1 MKQFRWSRWLHASFR
16 FPRRRRPRSFLPQVT
31 LLEDR
36 RLLSTTLSSEPGFS
50 SYAGVGF
57 QENAVAG
64 LYGVFNGQPYL
75 KVSDYHA
82 QINWGDSN
90 QWDMADLASANPGSP
105 GSGFLVKGSHTY
117 AQAGTYHVVVYA
129 QGADGASTSGET
141 VRITVSQMP
150 SG

>member
-1 MKQFRWSRWLHASFR
+1 MRVA
-16 FPRRRRPRSFLPQVT
+16 
-31 LLEDR
+31 
-36 RLLSTTLSSEPGFS
+36 LSSEPGFDC
-50 SYAGVGF
+50 YAGVGF
-57 QENAVAG
+57 QENDIASLNGYV
-64 LYGVFNGQPYL
+64 NGQADL

-105 GSGFLVKGSHTY
+105 GSGFLVKGSHIY

-129 QGADGASTSGET
+129 QGADGTSTSRET

-150 SG
+150 SGIPGTPPNPVATSLPPSNVRVDLSSEPGFSAKAGVS